1 MLIIKG
7 DKITKD
13 GANLLRVWQVINDP
27 TEQEKVGAYEIESI
41 PEYPKQK
48 RGKSSIM
55 YYNIDSK
62 EFLFEEE
69 DRPLTPEETAEETR
83 ELLVDISDPSIL
95 TQGAGL
101 ADITGVTAGTS
112 YRVRAYAVNSAGTGY
127 GTTVDVKT
135 LSSFI
140 PRTMWFN

>member
-7 DKITKD
+7 EKITKD

-27 TEQEKVGAYEIESI
+27 TEQEKVGAYEVENI

-48 RGKSSIM
+48 RGKSSVM

-69 DRPLTPEETAEETR
+69 DRPLTPEEMTEETR
-83 ELLVDISDPSIL
+83 ELLVDIREEL
-95 TQGAGL
+95 KKL
-101 ADITGVTAGTS
+101 
-112 YRVRAYAVNSAGTGY
+112 NE
-127 GTTVDVKT
+127 KK
-135 LSSFI
+135 
-140 PRTMWFN
+140 

>member
-83 ELLVDISDPSIL
+83 ELLVNIREEL
-95 TQGAGL
+95 KKL
-101 ADITGVTAGTS
+101 
-112 YRVRAYAVNSAGTGY
+112 NE
-127 GTTVDVKT
+127 KK
-135 LSSFI
+135 
-140 PRTMWFN
+140 